1 MKIHYINILLF
12 AHPLNILLTS
22 SQVYNQKNPYFTP
35 HNPNPKYVKTCR
47 SLCECELYAPSN
59 YDNDPEMKKV
69 KQQFDDR
76 TSQRSHEYHKRI
88 QENRQNCKEQC
99 EKDIQKII
107 LKDKIEKELTEKL
120 GALQTEI
127 QSDAIPTCTCQKS
140 VGDKVEKTCLKCGGI
155 LGVGVAPSLGLLGE
169 IGGLVINNWKNT
181 PFYEA
186 FVAFAQKEGIAAG
199 KIASDA
205 ARIDTVISGI
215 KLNFDVHTINGSA
228 LEKVITLETIKD
240 HTTLTTTLNF
250 EYVSMCVNTH
260 STDDKLI
267 CAFGMNSGLVPG
279 KSVSPE
285 AVIGSSVKTLLKNA
299 DNVASRAAER
309 VANETTSGM
318 IEAELSKITS
328 AGANL
333 HSAITYS
340 VTTILVIVLVMVIIY
355 LILRYRRKKKMKKKL
370 QYIKLL
376 KE

>member
-1 MKIHYINILLF
+1 MKVHYINVLLF

-22 SQVYNQKNPYFTP
+22 SHVYNQKNPYLTP
-35 HNPNPKYVKTCR
+35 HKTNPKSVKTCR

-88 QENRQNCKEQC
+88 QENRQKCKEQC

-127 QSDAIPTCTCQKS
+127 RSDAIPTCTCQKS
-140 VGDKVEKTCLKCGGI
+140 VGYKVEKTCLKCGGI

-215 KLNFDVHTINGSA
+215 ISNFEVHTINGSTLA
-228 LEKVITLETIKD
+228 NAITLETLKD
-240 HTTLTTTLNF
+240 DTTLTTALHF
-250 EYVSMCVNTH
+250 EYLKMCVNTP
-260 STDDKLI
+260 TDNKLI
-267 CAFGMNSGLVPG
+267 CAYGMRAGLVPG
-279 KSVSPE
+279 KSASPE

-299 DNVASRAAER
+299 DKVASQAAER

-318 IEAELSKITS
+318 IEGELSKIAS
-328 AGANL
+328 VGANTY
-333 HSAITYS
+333 SAITYS
-340 VTTILVIVLVMVIIY
+340 VTAILVIVLVMVIIY
-355 LILRYRRKKKMKKKL
+355 LILRYLRKKKMKKKL

>member
-1 MKIHYINILLF
+1 MKVHYINILLF

-88 QENRQNCKEQC
+88 QENRQKCKEQC

-127 QSDAIPTCTCQKS
+127 RSDAIPTCTCQKS
-140 VGDKVEKTCLKCGGI
+140 VGYKVEKTCLKCGGI

-215 KLNFDVHTINGSA
+215 ISNFEVHTINGSTLA
-228 LEKVITLETIKD
+228 NAITLETLKD
-240 HTTLTTTLNF
+240 DTTLTTALHF
-250 EYVSMCVNTH
+250 EYLKMCVNTP
-260 STDDKLI
+260 TDNKLI
-267 CAFGMNSGLVPG
+267 CAYGMRAGPVPG
-279 KSVSPE
+279 KSASPE

-299 DNVASRAAER
+299 DKVASQAAER

-318 IEAELSKITS
+318 IEGELSKIAS
-328 AGANL
+328 VGANTY
-333 HSAITYS
+333 SAITYS
-340 VTTILVIVLVMVIIY
+340 VTAILVIVLVMVIIY

>member
-1 MKIHYINILLF
+1 MKVHYINVLLF

-22 SQVYNQKNPYFTP
+22 SHVYNQKNPYLTP
-35 HNPNPKYVKTCR
+35 YKTNPKSVKTCR

-88 QENRQNCKEQC
+88 QENRQKCKEQC

-127 QSDAIPTCTCQKS
+127 RSDAIPTCTCQKS
-140 VGDKVEKTCLKCGGI
+140 VGYKVEKTCLKCGGI

-215 KLNFDVHTINGSA
+215 ISNFEVHTINGSTLA
-228 LEKVITLETIKD
+228 NAITLETLKD
-240 HTTLTTTLNF
+240 DTILTKALHF
-250 EYVSMCVNTH
+250 EYGSMCVNTP
-260 STDDKLI
+260 TDDKLI
-267 CAFGMNSGLVPG
+267 CAYGMRAGLVQG
-279 KSVSPE
+279 KSASPE
-285 AVIGSSVKTLLKNA
+285 AVIRSSVKTLLKNA
-299 DNVASRAAER
+299 DNVASQAAQTT
-309 VANETTSGM
+309 ANETTSGM
-318 IEAELSKITS
+318 IEAELSKIAS
-328 AGANL
+328 AGANTY
-333 HSAITYS
+333 SAITYS
-340 VTTILVIVLVMVIIY
+340 VTAILVIVLVMVIIY

>member
-1 MKIHYINILLF
+1 MKVHYISILLF
-12 AHPLNILLTS
+12 SHPLNILLTS
-22 SQVYNQKNPYFTP
+22 SQVYNQKNPYLTP
-35 HNPNPKYVKTCR
+35 HKTNPKSVKTCR

-88 QENRQNCKEQC
+88 QENRQKCKEQC

-127 QSDAIPTCTCQKS
+127 RSDAIPTCTCQKS
-140 VGDKVEKTCLKCGGI
+140 VGYKVEKTCLKCGGI

-215 KLNFDVHTINGSA
+215 ISNFEVHTINGSTLA
-228 LEKVITLETIKD
+228 NAITLETLKD
-240 HTTLTTTLNF
+240 DTILTKALHF
-250 EYVSMCVNTH
+250 EYGSMCVNTP
-260 STDDKLI
+260 TDDKLI
-267 CAFGMNSGLVPG
+267 CAYGMRAGLVQG
-279 KSVSPE
+279 KSASPE
-285 AVIGSSVKTLLKNA
+285 AVIRSSVKTLLKNA
-299 DNVASRAAER
+299 DNVASQAAQTT
-309 VANETTSGM
+309 ANETTSGM
-318 IEAELSKITS
+318 IKAELSKIAS
-328 AGANL
+328 AGANTY
-333 HSAITYS
+333 SAITYS
-340 VTTILVIVLVMVIIY
+340 VTAILVIVLVMVIIY